1 MAEPILLN
9 FPPEDPREAL
19 RKRLE
24 NAPLEHAEALL
35 SLLDVVQELHDKGLL
50 EIAKG
55 ALGSG
60 EKVMKI
66 AVDAADTPEVIRAI
80 RNFVIMTKLF
90 ASLDPKLLEH
100 LANAVPKALT
110 DAKKEK
116 PLGPIALMMKLLS
129 ADSRRILGITT
140 RVVESLGHDLA
151 LEENP
156 PAH

>member
-24 NAPLEHAEALL
+24 NAPAEHAEALL

-60 EKVMKI
+60 
-66 AVDAADTPEVIRAI
+66 D
-80 RNFVIMTKLF
+80 NFMIMTKLF

-100 LANAVPKALT
+100 LANAVPKALVK
-110 DAKKEK
+110 AKEEK
-116 PLGPIALMMKLLS
+116 PMGVLTLLS
-129 ADSRRILGITT
+129 MMSSA
-140 RVVESLGHDLA
+140 E
-151 LEENP
+151 
-156 PAH
+156 